1 MVESLWS
8 GLLLYRRV
16 HVPKVQILYFNNPGG
31 SYVVKSWTFVPLFQP
46 NFLDIRYD
54 WPAVIC
60 CYNYVVKNV
69 SDLSWKHVKP
79 GNFEPLFSCS
89 TF

>member
-54 WPAVIC
+54 
-60 CYNYVVKNV
+60 
-69 SDLSWKHVKP
+69 
-79 GNFEPLFSCS
+79 
-89 TF
+89 

>member
-16 HVPKVQILYFNNPGG
+16 HVPKVHILYFNNPGG

-54 WPAVIC
+54 WPTVTIM
-60 CYNYVVKNV
+60 
-69 SDLSWKHVKP
+69 
-79 GNFEPLFSCS
+79 LFKMCQI
-89 TF
+89 

>member
-1 MVESLWS
+1 MSKHCWPDILARGHLSL
-8 GLLLYRRV
+8 LHRRV
-16 HVPKVQILYFNNPGG
+16 HVPKLQILYFNNRGG
-31 SYVVKSWTFVPLFQP
+31 SYVVKSWTFVLLFQP

-54 WPAVIC
+54 WPTVIIM
-60 CYNYVVKNV
+60 